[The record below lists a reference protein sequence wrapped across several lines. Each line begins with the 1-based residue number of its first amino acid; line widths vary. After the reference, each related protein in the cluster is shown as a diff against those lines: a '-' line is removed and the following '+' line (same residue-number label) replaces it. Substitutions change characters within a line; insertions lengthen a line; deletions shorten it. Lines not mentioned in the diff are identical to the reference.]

1 MLLESDDLCLIN
13 DPRSITVRTVAISGQ
28 ESSDS
33 LPAFIFPHLVQE
45 LRAGSVSTEDDKMEV
60 SLVKIL

>member
-1 MLLESDDLCLIN
+1 MLLESDDLCQIS
-13 DPRSITVRTVAISGQ
+13 DPRCITVRTVALSGQ

-45 LRAGSVSTEDDKMEV
+45 LKAGSVSTEDDNAAV
-60 SLVKIL
+60 S